1 MGKRKIVIE
10 VEVPDGSEVGSL
22 EAAED
27 VAFGVARQAFGQTLQ
42 ELANGRQQDAGAC
55 PQCGEESAVR
65 LGRRERELYTRMG
78 EVRLSRQRCRCG
90 ACGHVFFPSAGELG
104 SA

>member
-1 MGKRKIVIE
+1 MAQRKIVIE
-10 VEVPDGSEVGSL
+10 VEVPDGSEVDSL

-42 ELANGRQQDAGAC
+42 ALANGRQQDVGSC

-78 EVRLSRQRCRCG
+78 EVRLWRQRCQCR
-90 ACGHVFFPSAGELG
+90 ACGHVFFPSADGVG
-104 SA
+104 PA